1 MPASN
6 KHNNKKVGNRPTM
19 RSGRPTFRAG
29 PRRVNKPERDEFGLA
44 TNGKYASL
52 GRRNRKNVA
61 VAISE
66 GFVYAT
72 TSGTTEEQ
80 CCYGELR
87 RRGFT
92 VGQGTSGRCF
102 VTQFPVAGSVID
114 FAVWIGGEQRA
125 LRPQNQYWHGHAVEI
140 ARDDEK
146 KELLEAAGWVV
157 NDIWSGDSLSDD
169 GIRDRF
175 NLFFG
180 S

>member
-1 MPASN
+1 M
-6 KHNNKKVGNRPTM
+6 
-19 RSGRPTFRAG
+19 
-29 PRRVNKPERDEFGLA
+29 
-44 TNGKYASL
+44 
-52 GRRNRKNVA
+52 
-61 VAISE
+61 
-66 GFVYAT
+66 
-72 TSGTTEEQ
+72 
-80 CCYGELR
+80 
-87 RRGFT
+87 
-92 VGQGTSGRCF
+92 
-102 VTQFPVAGSVID
+102 TQFPVAGSVID